1 MKNNL
6 AKKLSSNIV
15 LFVNNDKIAIFW
27 GRFGPKLGDFYKMLV
42 IMLLLSKAPTP
53 LIRAMDADNH
63 IKKLSAKKI
72 TVIVK
77 KGQNLHFRP
86 QFGPKIGL

>member
-1 MKNNL
+1 MVFDVSVLYHINMKNNL

-27 GRFGPKLGDFYKMLV
+27 AKFGPKLGDFDKILV
-42 IMLLLSKAPTP
+42 IMLLLSKALTP

-63 IKKLSAKKI
+63 IKK
-72 TVIVK
+72 
-77 KGQNLHFRP
+77 
-86 QFGPKIGL
+86 